1 METKDMVRMANQI
14 ASYFRAYPE
23 EEAVKETAKH
33 LKSFWEP
40 RMRKLL
46 DVHVAKGGEGLEPL
60 VLKAHAKLH

>member
-14 ASYFRAYPE
+14 AAYFRAYPE

-33 LKSFWEP
+33 LKSYWEP

-46 DVHVAKGGEGLEPL
+46 DEHVAKGGAGLEPL
-60 VLKAHAKLH
+60 VLKAHAELH

>member
-46 DVHVAKGGEGLEPL
+46 DDHVAKGGEGLEPL